1 MEKTV
6 TISTHNGSKAHR
18 QHNIRDER
26 VTAKEPHINPNG
38 VHEVWIDEEPK
49 AAYERIF
56 GGALKE
62 YNENQPREERRIK
75 DYYKHVQA
83 DEKKHAVYEMIVG
96 VYEQDGS
103 RAISET
109 EKREILKEFC
119 EGWKDRNPN
128 LEMIG
133 AYYHADE
140 EGEPHVHIDYV
151 PVAHGYSRGLRVQN
165 GLAKALGE
173 QGFYKQG
180 KETAQIQWQ
189 RRENDTLAKIC
200 RSRGIEVKRLREQR
214 EHMSTELF
222 KEKKNFEATINNTK
236 ELLQTNDELVAEV
249 NRLEQRKIKLK
260 NKKVTVKDY
269 EELEEKLEAVEKE
282 KGTLQQQLKN
292 ASTIVKGLR
301 QQTAEL
307 EGEVKQIEKLKKDRE
322 LLKECVRDVAGLTD
336 EAVERVLMR
345 KKSSELNNLSVTEY
359 LHDEMRKMRSKDENE
374 RELKRQMERSWGYER

>member
-1 MEKTV
+1 MIKKTV

-18 QHNIRDER
+18 QHNMRDER

-56 GGALKE
+56 GEALKE
-62 YNENQPREERRIK
+62 YNENQSREERRID

-83 DEKKHAVYEMIVG
+83 DERKHAAYEMIIG

-103 RAISET
+103 GAISEA

-165 GLAKALGE
+165 GLVKALGE

-180 KETAQIQWQ
+180 KDTAQIQWE
-189 RRENDTLAKIC
+189 RRENDTLAEIC

-222 KEKKNFEATINNTK
+222 KEKKNFEAIINNTR

-249 NRLEQRKIKLK
+249 NRLEQRRIKLK

-269 EELEEKLEAVEKE
+269 EELEEKLKAVEKE
-282 KGTLQQQLKN
+282 KGTLQQQLEN
-292 ASTIVKGLR
+292 ALTKVESLGQQTV

-307 EGEVKQIEKLKKDRE
+307 ERKVKQIENLEKDRE
-322 LLKECVRDVAGLTD
+322 LLKECVMNAAGLTD
-336 EAVERVLMR
+336 KAVENVLMK
-345 KKSSELNNLSVTEY
+345 KKSATLGNLSVTQY
-359 LHDEMRKMRSKDENE
+359 LHDAMGSKGNVISKE
-374 RELKRQMERSWGYER
+374 REKECER

>member
-1 MEKTV
+1 MAEKTV

-18 QHNIRDER
+18 QHNMRDER

-56 GGALKE
+56 GEALKE

-75 DYYKHVQA
+75 DYYRHVQA

-119 EGWKDRNPN
+119 EGWKKRNPN

-140 EGEPHVHIDYV
+140 EGEPHVHIDYI

-189 RRENDTLAKIC
+189 RRENDTLAEIC
-200 RSRGIEVKRLREQR
+200 RSRGIEVIRLREQR
-214 EHMSTELF
+214 EHMNTEFF
-222 KEKKNFEATINNTK
+222 KEKKNFEAIINNTR
-236 ELLQTNDELVAEV
+236 ELLQVNDELATDIR
-249 NRLEQRKIKLK
+249 RLEERKLKLK
-260 NKKVTVKDY
+260 NKKISTKDY

-282 KGTLQQQLKN
+282 NGTLQQQLKN

-307 EGEVKQIEKLKKDRE
+307 EGKVKQIEKLEKDRE

-359 LHDEMRKMRSKDENE
+359 LHDEMRRSKDENE
-374 RELKRQMERSWGYER
+374 REFKRQMERSWGYER